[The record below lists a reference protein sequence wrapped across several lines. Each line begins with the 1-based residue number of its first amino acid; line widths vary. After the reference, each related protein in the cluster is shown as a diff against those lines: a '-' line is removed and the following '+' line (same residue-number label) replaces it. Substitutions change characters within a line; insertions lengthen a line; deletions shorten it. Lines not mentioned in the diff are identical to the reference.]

1 MEINEEIEKRQIGKS
16 DIWIS
21 TLGFGGA
28 PTGNID
34 LNLTE
39 VSNIIKCT
47 YENNI
52 RYFDTAPLYGKG
64 RSENLLGRD
73 LVKFI
78 REEFVISTKVGRII
92 QKNRN
97 ILNSFNAV
105 YDYSYDGARRSLE
118 ASLERLGLDSVD
130 ILFCHDIDVW
140 THGDKQSEIFNK
152 AIKGI
157 LPALVKLRQEGV
169 IKAFGLGVNE
179 PDVCEKI
186 IDLFDVDCFLLA
198 GRFTLLEQEPLDS
211 LLPKCLERN
220 ISIIIGGPYN
230 SGLLATNIRS
240 KATYDYKAVD
250 DDRWVRKE
258 KIKNIC
264 NDHGVD
270 IRAAALQYPLRHP
283 TVASIIPGIT
293 SIKQLKENLSFI
305 VHPIPF
311 SLWSDLEKEDLVRP
325 I

>member
-1 MEINEEIEKRQIGKS
+1 MNE
-16 DIWIS
+16 
-21 TLGFGGA
+21 T
-28 PTGNID
+28 
-34 LNLTE
+34 
-39 VSNIIKCT
+39 
-47 YENNI
+47 
-52 RYFDTAPLYGKG
+52 
-64 RSENLLGRD
+64 
-73 LVKFI
+73 
-78 REEFVISTKVGRII
+78 
-92 QKNRN
+92 
-97 ILNSFNAV
+97 
-105 YDYSYDGARRSLE
+105 
-118 ASLERLGLDSVD
+118 
-130 ILFCHDIDVW
+130 
-140 THGDKQSEIFNK
+140 
-152 AIKGI
+152 
-157 LPALVKLRQEGV
+157 
-169 IKAFGLGVNE
+169 
-179 PDVCEKI
+179 DVCEKI

-230 SGLLATNIRS
+230 SGLLATNVRS

-293 SIKQLKENLSFI
+293 SLKQLKENLSFI

-311 SLWSDLEKEDLVRP
+311 SLWSDIEKEDLVRT